1 LTRASLLLCA
11 VLLPAT
17 LFARD
22 INLDDIYLRT
32 DSPVARRLPVQ
43 KLDAYQ
49 SAQAHLVD
57 RGVIFAGW
65 LSGRE
70 LFYIQEVPG
79 LAINIVSTY
88 NADRQR
94 RSEIIR
100 IPGVITAAR
109 SSSDGSFIALKRLI
123 QKDSI
128 VPDGETVIYTF
139 RTGKTR
145 VLPSPTGFLDF
156 DIPEGTP
163 SLVFEA
169 REGIVEYYPDSGRT
183 RLLMEK
189 RRYAGMAVQGGTTL
203 ALLSPD
209 RGHTLV
215 ISGGGGNYS
224 ARLFGERASF
234 AVPGVGSATETFW
247 LDSHTLAFRGG
258 SPGSYSVHRY
268 DIRKK
273 TSTTLLASSLNTA
286 MTFSRHASIL
296 SFLNDQLICLHSAP
310 VNRTLLTGLE
320 GEEVSLSPNGN
331 RFISILNGR
340 LFIVTIDCIG
350 KNEILLRRSWAAILA
365 TYRELSLDKRHWENE
380 YSLDYIRRKI
390 RLYSTL
396 INR

>member
-1 LTRASLLLCA
+1 MIRISLLLCA
-11 VLLPAT
+11 VLLPAA

-22 INLDDIYLRT
+22 INLDDIYLKSG
-32 DSPVARRLPVQ
+32 SPLARRLPVQ

-49 SAQAHLVD
+49 SVQAHLVD

-79 LAINIVSTY
+79 LALNIVSTY

-94 RSEIIR
+94 RAEMTR
-100 IPGVITAAR
+100 IPGVITAVR
-109 SSSDGSFIALKRLI
+109 TGSDGSFIALKRLI
-123 QKDSI
+123 QKDDI
-128 VPDGETVIYTF
+128 VPGGETVVYTF

-145 VLPSPTGFLDF
+145 VLPSPSGFLDF
-156 DIPEGTP
+156 DIPEGPP
-163 SLVFEA
+163 SLVFET
-169 REGIVEYYPDSGRT
+169 REGFVEYYPDSGRT
-183 RLLMEK
+183 RLLMGK
-189 RRYAGMAVQGGTTL
+189 KRYAEMAVQGGTIL

-224 ARLFGERASF
+224 ARIFDERSSF
-234 AVPGVGSATETFW
+234 AVPGVGSAAETFW
-247 LDSHTLAFRGG
+247 LDSNTLAYRGG
-258 SPGSYSVHRY
+258 FPGSYSVHRY

-273 TSTTLLASSLNTA
+273 ISITLLASSMNTA
-286 MTFSRHASIL
+286 MTFSRHSSIL
-296 SFLNDQLICLHSAP
+296 SFLNDQVICLYNAP
-310 VNRTLLTGLE
+310 ADRTLVTGLE
-320 GEEVSLSPNGN
+320 GEEVGLSPNGN
-331 RFISILNGR
+331 RFVSILNGR
-340 LFIVTIDCIG
+340 LFIVSIDGIG